1 MGAIRSLARN
11 VAKVSMHKK
20 GMTQICKKRNHK
32 GEKDD
37 SKFSRNWK
45 KEVNWR

>member
-1 MGAIRSLARN
+1 MSAIRSLARN
-11 VAKVSMHKK
+11 VAKVRMRQK
-20 GMTQICKKRNHK
+20 GMTRICSQRNYK
-32 GEKDD
+32 GERCD